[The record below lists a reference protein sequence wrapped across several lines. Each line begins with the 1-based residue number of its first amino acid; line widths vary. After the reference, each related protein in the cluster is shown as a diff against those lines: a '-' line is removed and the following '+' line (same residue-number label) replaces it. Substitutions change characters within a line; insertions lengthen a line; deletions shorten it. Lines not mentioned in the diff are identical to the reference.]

1 MTDAKLYLKKLEND
15 INERI
20 YDLFIEHLKSAHSV
34 IARTEKNKE
43 NLTILY
49 SILERAIENLK
60 KETTKSNQFFFFRY
74 RVLVINFYL
83 SYVPNNETIKKEKL
97 EILNEFSKGD
107 YDLNE
112 KIPLRSQ
119 MTEIRITYDV
129 KYLYYLIEKQ
139 FIPKKMWDK
148 ALYCLLAVELI
159 EPDHK
164 DIEIFYNLILSNIEK
179 RKIEFFEFEKPY
191 SAVLIL
197 DTNIILS
204 KILGPI
210 GEFKMPQMNHLEY
223 EELIETLEKNN
234 KIIITPSVC
243 LELKKNL
250 DFTLSKAKDLSLKNT
265 KFNYDEISSVLNKR
279 FEEIISKYCIKINVK
294 SDLKEIESFYS
305 NFLEMLYEITLDK
318 IEHKSLSQ
326 KLRKLAQREGLLP
339 EKGDMILLKEAIE
352 IQKISENK
360 NVYIISNDKDLYLF
374 NKEIND
380 KFKIKVIK

>member
-20 YDLFIEHLKSAHSV
+20 YDLFIEHLRSAHSV

-49 SILERAIENLK
+49 GILQRAIEKLK

-83 SYVPNNETIKKEKL
+83 SYVPNNEEIKKEKL

-164 DIEIFYNLILSNIEK
+164 DIKTFYDLILSNIEK
-179 RKIEFFEFEKPY
+179 KKVEFFEFERPT

-197 DTNIILS
+197 DTNIVLS

-210 GEFKMPQMNHLEY
+210 GEFKMPQMNHKEY
-223 EELIETLEKNN
+223 EELLDALEKEN
-234 KIIITPSVC
+234 KLIITPSVC

-279 FEEIISKYCIKINVK
+279 FEEIISKYGIKINVK
-294 SDLKEIESFYS
+294 SDLKDIEKFYS
-305 NFLEMLYEITLDK
+305 SFLEMLYEITLDK

-339 EKGDMILLKEAIE
+339 EMGDMILLKEAIE
-352 IQKISENK
+352 IKKISENK

-374 NKEIND
+374 NKEINE
-380 KFKIKVIK
+380 KFEIKVIK